1 MKHVICN
8 DKKTFLRKRL
18 ASLVCLCCLFLL
30 PFSTKAQEPKAVVEN
45 PLFSVAAQD
54 NVIIEKIVITDAAT
68 KLYMYV
74 WHSPKFWVRFASD
87 TYIRVNGKKYLVTSA
102 EGIELDKETYS
113 DETNKTS
120 FVLNFPPIDPHA
132 KQLDFIESDCEN
144 CFKIWGV
151 ELQPKAAR
159 VRQQVPQDIRVLAD
173 IRDDGKPLEIPAF
186 KSGKALLKGI
196 FSGYQPEMNYT
207 IQVYVDNPVTGI
219 QEEYKTQ
226 IRDNG
231 AFELNVPLVQSFQQ
245 VSLRLPSFNKYI
257 LLSPGKESSV
267 YFDLRQKS
275 CQEIKNDAIR
285 CQPSRYIFF
294 GGANSEINN
303 QLFDDKVQ
311 QCMEGIRIDD
321 KAMADING
329 MSAQQYKSY
338 VLEQLQKSI
347 DRVSALGLT
356 KKAGEF
362 AKIILRNEAAY
373 LLMFANSYLE
383 SAFRQFH
390 HLKWEDK
397 LTGYDKPVLDNTYYS
412 FIKDLGINDPRSLY
426 SNMYGNNVNSVKY
439 IGLDT
444 YKWEDSVKDFYE
456 RLIASGGLSPE
467 DKEVAEY
474 QLRNV
479 KGDWSPEK
487 LRIAKI
493 KNGRLAKVVMDSL
506 KLDPQNQARAEN
518 LLRICADTTTSAKIM
533 RETLNKFVQGLLE
546 GGACTLDE
554 LNLLGAQANKG
565 TTDNEKPEIDEKRLT
580 AFNEKYKD
588 AMSQADQKYRADQRL
603 AYISGI
609 TGTSEGIL
617 FDLMTTQLLSHKLEE
632 YTLIGK
638 EDMETIS
645 KLKDPFYAV
654 YLKEKNKELL
664 AQIEANKRKAGY
676 TIHEVPTTA
685 GGEQVFDEMAKSFA
699 GKVVL
704 VDFWNTWCGPCRS
717 AMKQMEPAKQ
727 ALKEKGVVFVY
738 FANQT
743 SPLGTWHNMIADI
756 PGEHYRL
763 SGLQFEVLV
772 KKFNISGIP
781 SYLILNK
788 EGKQVYFKTGFEGKE
803 KMVGMLQ
810 NELNK

>member
-8 DKKTFLRKRL
+8 NEKTFLRKRL
-18 ASLVCLCCLFLL
+18 ASLVCLCCVFLL
-30 PFSTKAQEPKAVVEN
+30 PFSTKAQEPKTVVEN

-87 TYIRVNGKKYLVTSA
+87 TYIRVNGKKYMVASA

-151 ELQPKAAR
+151 ELQPKATR
-159 VRQQVPQDIRVLAD
+159 VRQQVPQEIRVLAN

-196 FSGYQPEMNYT
+196 FSGYQPEMKYT
-207 IQVYVDNPVTGI
+207 IEVYVDNPVTGI
-219 QEEYKTQ
+219 QEEYKTP
-226 IRDNG
+226 IHDNG
-231 AFELNVPLVQSFQQ
+231 AFELSVPLVQSSQQ
-245 VSLRLPSFNKYI
+245 VLLRFPSFNQYI
-257 LLSPGKESSV
+257 LLSPGQESSM
-267 YFDLRQKS
+267 YFDLQQKS
-275 CQEIKNDAIR
+275 SQEIKNDAIR
-285 CQPSRYIFF
+285 SQPARYIFF

-303 QLFDDKVQ
+303 QMFDDKVQ
-311 QCMEGIRIDD
+311 QCIEGIRIDD
-321 KAMADING
+321 KAMTDING
-329 MSAQQYKSY
+329 MTAQQYKSY
-338 VLEQLQKSI
+338 VLQQLQKSI
-347 DRVSALGLT
+347 DRVAALELT
-356 KKAGEF
+356 KKAEEF

-397 LTGYDKPVLDNTYYS
+397 LTGYGKPVLDNTYYS
-412 FIKDLGINDPRSLY
+412 FIKDLGMNDPRSLY

-439 IGLDT
+439 IGLDK
-444 YKWEDSVKDFYE
+444 YKWEDSQTDFYE
-456 RLIASGGLSPE
+456 KLIASGGLSPE

-474 QLRNV
+474 QLGNA

-493 KNGRLAKVVMDSL
+493 KNGRLGKVFMDSL
-506 KLDPQNQARAEN
+506 KLDQQNQARAEN
-518 LLRICADTTTSAKIM
+518 LLRICADTTTSARTL
-533 RETLNKFVQGLLE
+533 RETFDEFVKGLIE
-546 GGACTLDE
+546 GGACTPNGLNQLIAGVNNEVPDE
-554 LNLLGAQANKG
+554 DKS
-565 TTDNEKPEIDEKRLT
+565 EIDEKRLT

-588 AMSQADQKYRADQRL
+588 AMSQADQKYRTDQRL
-603 AYISGI
+603 AYISRI
-609 TGTSEGIL
+609 TGKSEGIL
-617 FDLMTTQLLSHKLEE
+617 FDLMTTQQLSRKLEE
-632 YTLIGK
+632 YTLIDK
-638 EDMETIS
+638 EDMKTIS
-645 KLKDPFYAV
+645 KLKDPFYFI
-654 YLKEKNKELL
+654 YLKEKNEELL
-664 AQIEANKRKAGY
+664 AQIEANKSKSGY
-676 TIHEVPTTA
+676 AIHEVPATS
-685 GGEQVFDEMAKSFA
+685 GGEQVFGEMVKAFA
-699 GKVVL
+699 GKVIL

-727 ALKEKGVVFVY
+727 ALKEKDVVFVY

-743 SPLGTWHNMIADI
+743 SPLATWQNMIANI

-763 SGLQFEVLV
+763 SGSQFDVLA
-772 KKFNISGIP
+772 KKFKIDGIP